1 VTRVLTGDPAD
12 GPGVRLERSIA
23 RLLTVGTW
31 VSIALLA
38 VGFVLMVTHGI
49 SPLDPAPAFDLRSI
63 PAQIAALDPLGF
75 LWLGLVVVIATPSA
89 RVAVALIGYTRTGDR
104 RMALVAVAVLVV
116 IGLSVALASTVEG

>member
-1 VTRVLTGDPAD
+1 MTRAVTGDPSD
-12 GPGVRLERSIA
+12 GSGVRLERSIA

-38 VGFVLMVTHGI
+38 VGFALMVMHGI

-63 PAQIAALDPLGF
+63 PIQIAALDPLGF

-89 RVAVALIGYTRTGDR
+89 RVAVALLGYARAGDR

-116 IGLSVALASTVEG
+116 IGLSVALASTLEG

>member
-1 VTRVLTGDPAD
+1 MTRAVTGDPSD
-12 GPGVRLERSIA
+12 GSGVRLERSIA

-38 VGFVLMVTHGI
+38 VGFALMVMHGI

-63 PAQIAALDPLGF
+63 PIQIAALDPLGF

-89 RVAVALIGYTRTGDR
+89 RVAVALLGYARAGDR